1 MGRQVVE
8 NLRLDVGRN
17 LPEVLCGLHPANRVE
32 PALPIGSL
40 LGNQRVRMTATAM
53 RPHGFPSR
61 RLDQAGVG
69 IDIGSDRR
77 LNDQAEQYDWQQAGH
92 ASTMIAMR

>member
-1 MGRQVVE
+1 
-8 NLRLDVGRN
+8 
-17 LPEVLCGLHPANRVE
+17 
-32 PALPIGSL
+32 
-40 LGNQRVRMTATAM
+40 MTATAM

-69 IDIGSDRR
+69 IDIGSNRR

-92 ASTMIAMR
+92 ALTMIATR